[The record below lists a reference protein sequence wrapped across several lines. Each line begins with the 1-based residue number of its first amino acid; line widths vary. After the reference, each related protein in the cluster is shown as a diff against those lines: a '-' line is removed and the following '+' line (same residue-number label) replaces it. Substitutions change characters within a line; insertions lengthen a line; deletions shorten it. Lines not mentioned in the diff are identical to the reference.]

1 MQEYQ
6 GELFWADENRARIF
20 NKCIQKHILSLSVAY
35 LMEGIPR
42 ACWVSGFL
50 IQTKGLLIWMTAGH
64 VFNELN
70 RNLKLNEV
78 DGIKARWIDNCPN
91 KEAQYIPCDY
101 QSLHPISIDIEGFDF
116 GIVLLS
122 PLYVKLLLKIK
133 ENMPLTNAHWRLD
146 DCFEADEYYL
156 VGLPHEFT
164 ELEQIGNS
172 PEVHEYRSS
181 GTIVS
186 VPLTRE
192 DQTIHQS
199 ESDFWQHKDNFY
211 GKVFPIRNDD
221 GDLLKDISGMS
232 GGPIFGVRIIDQNK
246 FEYRVIAVQS
256 SWLSQS
262 MFTRGTR
269 FDKVIYILNRAIELA
284 IP

>member
-133 ENMPLTNAHWRLD
+133 ENMPL
-146 DCFEADEYYL
+146 EA
-156 VGLPHEFT
+156 
-164 ELEQIGNS
+164 
-172 PEVHEYRSS
+172 
-181 GTIVS
+181 
-186 VPLTRE
+186 
-192 DQTIHQS
+192 
-199 ESDFWQHKDNFY
+199 
-211 GKVFPIRNDD
+211 
-221 GDLLKDISGMS
+221 
-232 GGPIFGVRIIDQNK
+232 
-246 FEYRVIAVQS
+246 
-256 SWLSQS
+256 
-262 MFTRGTR
+262 
-269 FDKVIYILNRAIELA
+269 
-284 IP
+284 